1 MTLRNL
7 LNTGQLAEHRTDA
20 VQVKRMLVA
29 AQRSI
34 DDAKNETISP
44 ETRLDA
50 AYRAIMQASMVSLW
64 ANGYRPSKSSA
75 GHHRTMIQTLNT
87 SIGLDTD
94 QMLVLDTFRV
104 KRNAIDYS
112 GDDVDVVSVE
122 SCITA
127 AERLLEHLQSWLV
140 NNRDDLVL

>member
-7 LNTGQLAEHRTDA
+7 LNTGQLAEHETDA
-20 VQVKRMLVA
+20 VQVKRMLHA

-64 ANGYRPSKSSA
+64 ANGYRPSKSSP

-87 SIGLDTD
+87 SIGLDTYE
-94 QMLVLDTFRV
+94 MLVLDTFRV
-104 KRNAIDYS
+104 KRNAIDYA
-112 GDDVDVVSVE
+112 GYDVDEVSVD
-122 SCITA
+122 SCIEA
-127 AERLLEHLQSWLV
+127 AERLLEQLQGWLI